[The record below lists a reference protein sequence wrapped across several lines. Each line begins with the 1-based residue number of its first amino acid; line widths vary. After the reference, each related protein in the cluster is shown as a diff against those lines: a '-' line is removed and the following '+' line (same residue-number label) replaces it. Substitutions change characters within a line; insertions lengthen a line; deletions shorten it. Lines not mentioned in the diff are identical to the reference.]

1 MADTKFMGVDR
12 GTLTTVGVIV
22 AICAPA
28 LTMIVTVIGLFSMM
42 NASINRL
49 DANITALSARVKAR
63 GEALAAHGAD
73 IATLRSDFQEM
84 RSEVRTI
91 GADIVEMKLD
101 IVQIN
106 GRFENIERRLPDF
119 DLVDDRLDDLER
131 SHARLNERFD
141 ELADAGGE

>member
-12 GTLTTVGVIV
+12 GMLTTVGVIV

-49 DANITALSARVKAR
+49 DANITALSAR
-63 GEALAAHGAD
+63 GEALAAHGVD

-91 GADIVEMKLD
+91 GADLVEVKLD
-101 IVQIN
+101 IAQIK
-106 GRFENIERRLPDF
+106 GRVENIERRLPDF
-119 DLVDDRLDDLER
+119 ELVDDRLDDLER

-141 ELADAGGE
+141 ALADAGGE

>member
-49 DANITALSARVKAR
+49 DANITALSAHVKAQ
-63 GEALAAHGAD
+63 GEALAAHGVD

-84 RSEVRTI
+84 RSENRALR
-91 GADIVEMKLD
+91 GDIVDMKLD
-101 IVQIN
+101 IAQIK
-106 GRFENIERRLPDF
+106 GRVENIERRLPDF

-131 SHARLNERFD
+131 SHARLNERVD
-141 ELADAGGE
+141 ALADAGGE